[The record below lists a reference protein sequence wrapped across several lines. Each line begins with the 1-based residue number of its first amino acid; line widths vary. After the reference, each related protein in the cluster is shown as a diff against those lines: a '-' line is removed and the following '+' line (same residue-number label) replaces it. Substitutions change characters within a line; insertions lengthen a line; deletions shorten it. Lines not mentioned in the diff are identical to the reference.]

1 MGNTVWL
8 GTFHRETEWNR
19 THVDKVKVSNELQ
32 SRQQHEYVLE
42 VFNIFIILGSIQH
55 LHYMNEAEYL
65 NVHAEADLLSEEQHQ
80 ERVRHGQPY
89 DLLHEWNQV

>member
-1 MGNTVWL
+1 M
-8 GTFHRETEWNR
+8 
-19 THVDKVKVSNELQ
+19 VKV
-32 SRQQHEYVLE
+32 
-42 VFNIFIILGSIQH
+42 
-55 LHYMNEAEYL
+55 EYL

>member
-19 THVDKVKVSNELQ
+19 THVDKVKVSDELPAGNNTNM
-32 SRQQHEYVLE
+32 SWKYSTSSFYECGLTLLCMVK
-42 VFNIFIILGSIQH
+42 V
-55 LHYMNEAEYL
+55 EYL